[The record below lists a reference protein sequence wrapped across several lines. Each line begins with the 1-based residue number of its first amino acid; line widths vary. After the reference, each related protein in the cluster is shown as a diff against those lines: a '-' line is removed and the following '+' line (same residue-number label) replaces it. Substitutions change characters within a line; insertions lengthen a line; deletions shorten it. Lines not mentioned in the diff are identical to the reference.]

1 MAGTTFHNFAS
12 REAQNTVDWSKVSSD
27 ISTAL
32 TEKAKAIELEK
43 ATVTANS
50 NALITTLNDSTQSEN
65 QSVKDWALEGS
76 NGIQEQALILKR
88 MLENGKM
95 SKRDY
100 TANFQALTDGGAQ
113 LGQLVKSYNEQ
124 WATKMERGEI
134 GANGQPLAQDA
145 EAWFMEQMEGFSNF
159 KTSGIFINPLNSKVS
174 IGKRVLQDPSQPYNA
189 QTNPYTAAMS
199 QNPSDYATLPA
210 LLSRSKVQYNFF
222 DANKSVDGQVG
233 SLGKVIKSIQKGKV
247 ETWENALNDPEYQKI
262 EKSYIQSTRA
272 GSNITNVSSVLTNSV
287 GQVDVNGTL
296 KDYGFTQDVNE
307 AANDPSLILFSQDE
321 VPIPIF
327 DQTGTNGTEQLEVY
341 DKFMQTMMRGKLNDI
356 EKARVQAKSPTS
368 AQTKASNEKKFAQS
382 KIRYMR
388 TLYNSNNKGDIE
400 SALSNLS
407 QRSGGKARY
416 EIGTLTDDALE
427 INFIT
432 YTEDKSQPG
441 TFIKTEHPKIFNRKG
456 SEDNFVRGIASTM
469 SDYGGIDALLD
480 TEGLGTD
487 PGLAGKP
494 GRVKWGSA
502 GQKAQEWDNIGKG
515 YKTFQYETAVDY
527 FEDSANNKTP
537 EEAKER
543 TEWVIDKLPRF
554 KANKINASVLNGK
567 LVVTYPGVDATG
579 KSKAGGIT
587 LDFTDTDESR
597 KDLHALIKAIYN
609 GVDNDEELT
618 KEQIENSIS
627 NGTSFTLA
635 P

>member
-12 REAQNTVDWSKVSSD
+12 REAQNTVDWSKVSSQ

-32 TEKAKAIELEK
+32 SDKAKAIEEEK
-43 ATVTANS
+43 ATVTDNS

-76 NGIQEQALILKR
+76 NSIQEQALILKR

-159 KTSGIFINPLNSKVS
+159 KTSGIFVNPLNSKVS
-174 IGKRVLQDPSQPYNA
+174 IGKRVLKDPNQPYNA
-189 QTNPYTAAMS
+189 QSNPYTAAMS
-199 QNPSDYATLPA
+199 NNASDYATLPA

-222 DANKSVDGQVG
+222 DANKAVDGQVD

-247 ETWENALNDPEYQKI
+247 ETWENSMDDPEYKKI
-262 EKSYIQSTRA
+262 EKSYIESTRA
-272 GSNITNVSSVLTNSV
+272 GSNITNVSSVLTNSI
-287 GQVDVNGTL
+287 GQLDVNGTL
-296 KDYGFTQDVNE
+296 KNYGFTQDVTE
-307 AANDPSLILFSQDE
+307 ATNDQSLILFSQDE

-327 DQTGTNGTEQLEVY
+327 DKTGTNGTDQIKAY
-341 DKFMQTMMRGKLNDI
+341 DTFMQTMMRGKLNDI
-356 EKARVQAKSPTS
+356 EKARVQAKSATS
-368 AQTKASNEKKFAQS
+368 AETKAGNEKKFAQS

-388 TLYNSNNKGDIE
+388 TLYNSSNQSDIE

-416 EIGTLTDDALE
+416 EIGKISDDALE

-441 TFIKTEHPKIFNRKG
+441 TFIKTEHPKIFSRKG

-469 SDYGGIDALLD
+469 SDYGGIDTLLD
-480 TEGLGTD
+480 NAGLGTA
-487 PGLAGKP
+487 PGKAGKP
-494 GRVKWGSA
+494 GNIKWGSA
-502 GQKAQEWDNIGKG
+502 GQKAKTWDNIGKG
-515 YKTFQYETAVDY
+515 YKNYQYETAEDY
-527 FEDSANNKTP
+527 FEDSATNNTP

-543 TEWVIDKLPRF
+543 TDWVIDKLARN
-554 KANKINASVLNGK
+554 KANTITTEIKNGK
-567 LVVTYPGVDATG
+567 MVITYPGPNNKPGGMSFEFADND
-579 KSKAGGIT
+579 KA
-587 LDFTDTDESR
+587 R

-609 GVDNDEELT
+609 GVDNDEVIT
-618 KEQIENSIS
+618 KEMIKNAIS
-627 NGTSFTLA
+627 NGTPYTQF